1 MKIGF
6 VLNRINGGGIGR
18 VVSTYANL
26 IADNTEHEVHL
37 ILLHKKDHLYKLS
50 PKIKVIENDSNRASL
65 NKFSYTLD
73 TYKFLRKNF
82 SRNVYDRLIVS
93 GEWINSFA
101 YFATIFTQQKNI
113 YFFDHSNPLRDGQ
126 SPFLFAD
133 KIAYQKVEGVLVLS
147 EAARLKVLKKFPNV
161 SNTVI
166 VENPVLFLDKN
177 EKIESKNIIISMGRL
192 SSEKGQDILIKAFAK
207 SDNKDW
213 ELHFLGDGPLKAE
226 LIELAE
232 KLNITE
238 KVVFLGNQKNIADF
252 LSTAKIYVMPSKTE
266 NFPMALLE
274 VMSLG
279 LPCIVTDCMPWR
291 GDEDFIINNA
301 NGIKVPV
308 DGVDEMAMALSRLI
322 NNDEERS
329 FFSKKSLEI
338 RERLNLNKTLE
349 AFSKAIKI

>member
-6 VLNRINGGGIGR
+6 VLNSLQDGGIAR
-18 VVSTYANL
+18 VATTYANL
-26 IADNTEHEVHL
+26 IAENTNNDVY
-37 ILLHKKDHLYKLS
+37 IIVLHKIIPLFEVS
-50 PKIKVIENDSNRASL
+50 SKIKIIENDSIRSVG
-65 NKFSYTLD
+65 NKISYTINTFL
-73 TYKFLRKNF
+73 FLRKVF
-82 SRNVYDRLIVS
+82 KEYKFDRLVVN
-93 GEWINSFA
+93 GEWITSFS
-101 YFATIFTQQKNI
+101 YFASVNTGTKKV
-113 YFFDHSNPLRDGQ
+113 YFFDHSNPLRKKQ
-126 SPFLFAD
+126 SPYAFAD
-133 KIAYQKVEGVLVLS
+133 KIAYKKADNILVLS
-147 EAARLKVLKKFPNV
+147 EAAKEVINKKVPQAKKI
-161 SNTVI
+161 TI

-226 LIELAE
+226 LIKLVE